1 MKEMWNERYQK
12 DEYFYGKTPNR
23 FLESVFGLIPKG
35 AQVLT
40 IAEGEG
46 RNAVFLASQGLEVTS
61 IDFSQEGK
69 NKAIKLA
76 DEKKVKLKY
85 ELCSLEDYDFGEKKW
100 DAVVSIFCHM
110 PALLR
115 QSVHSRIERSLID
128 NGLFIIQSYNPEQL
142 KNNSGGPKDINM
154 LYTSEIL
161 RKDFLTLRWIK
172 LEHSVCEIQE
182 GMGHQGLSAV
192 LSGVAFK

>member
-12 DEYFYGKTPNR
+12 EEYFYGKNPNR
-23 FLESVFGLIPKG
+23 FLESVFGLISEG

-46 RNAVFLASQGLEVTS
+46 RNAVFLASQGFEVTS
-61 IDFSQEGK
+61 VDFSEEGRS
-69 NKAIKLA
+69 KALKLA
-76 DEKKVKLKY
+76 DERKVKLKY
-85 ELCSLEDYDFGEKKW
+85 ELCSLENYEFGEQKW
-100 DAVVSIFCHM
+100 DAVISIFCHM
-110 PALLR
+110 PTQLR
-115 QSVHSRIERSLID
+115 QAVHPRIEKSLKER
-128 NGLFIIQSYNPEQL
+128 GLFIIQSYNPEQL

-154 LYTSEIL
+154 LYTPEIL
-161 RKDFLTLRWIK
+161 RKDFSALQWIK
-172 LEHSVCEIQE
+172 LEQSVCEIQE